1 MKAKIEIEINDDNI
15 SEHEAKLLL
24 AEKLFN
30 LCYEWITF
38 ETPPVIEFTSSKK
51 KTKEKQFFNFKWD
64 DTEN

>member
-1 MKAKIEIEINDDNI
+1 MKAKIEIEIDDDDI
-15 SEHEAKLLL
+15 SESEAKSLL

-30 LCYEWITF
+30 ICYEWIVL
-38 ETPPVIEFTSSKK
+38 ESPPLIKFNASKK